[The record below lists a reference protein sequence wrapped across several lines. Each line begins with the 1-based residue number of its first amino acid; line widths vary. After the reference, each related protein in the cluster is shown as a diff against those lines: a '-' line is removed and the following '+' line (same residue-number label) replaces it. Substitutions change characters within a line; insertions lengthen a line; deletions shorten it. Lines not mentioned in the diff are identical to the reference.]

1 MDFTTIL
8 TDYFSPIILIA
19 CLCVGYV
26 IKGVFSN
33 PKVNRFIP
41 LIVMVLGLILNV
53 WFEGSITLPVMVVG
67 MVSGL
72 ASTGLYELVD
82 TTILNVQKACGT
94 KDDEEFEKTPAHAA
108 SPTDEDPGAGGVQE

>member
-1 MDFTTIL
+1 MFDLGIFA
-8 TDYFSPIILIA
+8 DYFSPIILIA

-26 IKGVFSN
+26 IKAVWQSEQI
-33 PKVNRFIP
+33 NRFIP

-53 WFEGSITLPVMVVG
+53 WFEGSIALPVIVAG

-82 TTILNVQKACGT
+82 TTILNLGKACKSLNT
-94 KDDEEFEKTPAHAA
+94 PKEEE
-108 SPTDEDPGAGGVQE
+108 

>member
-1 MDFTTIL
+1 MDLGIFA
-8 TDYFSPIILIA
+8 DYFSPIILIA

-26 IKGVFSN
+26 IKGVIGN
-33 PKVNRFIP
+33 EKVNRFIP

-53 WFEGSITLPVMVVG
+53 WFEGMFTLPIVVAG

-82 TTILNVQKACGT
+82 TTILNVSKVCKVVT
-94 KDDEEFEKTPAHAA
+94 TSEEE
-108 SPTDEDPGAGGVQE
+108 